1 MPLHHTPRSTSTM
14 AATMTRKQFLK
25 LAACGA
31 CALGASALTG
41 PPRDLLAQT
50 AALSNQAAQRGFV
63 RPRPS
68 PWFSPAA
75 NGAVQCRL
83 CPHECSLAPGQ
94 RSACRAREN
103 RDGQG
108 VTLTY
113 ANPALI
119 QEDPVERKP
128 FFHVV
133 PGSRALSVSTA
144 GCNLHCKF
152 CEVWDMALVRPE
164 DVHAY
169 DLPPQAVVAQAQ
181 AAGLRSVSFAFG
193 EPVVFYEYML
203 EVAELTREAGMLN
216 LLHTAAY
223 IRPEPLKTLC
233 QLVDAANVDL
243 KGFDPDFYRN
253 VVGGELEPVL
263 DALRII
269 RRSGVHLEITNVVIP
284 TLNDDMP
291 TLAEMCRWIA
301 GELGPDT
308 PLHLARFYPLYRLS
322 ALPRTPVSILDRAR
336 DTALEA
342 GLNFVYVAKVPGHD
356 GENTFCPDCGQTLI
370 TRVGFI
376 VDQMRV
382 RDGRCPDCQ
391 REIPGIWS

>member
-1 MPLHHTPRSTSTM
+1 MTNKSSSDS
-14 AATMTRKQFLK
+14 TMTRNQFLK

-31 CALGASALTG
+31 CALAAFPLMGRTDHGHAGEIAS
-41 PPRDLLAQT
+41 
-50 AALSNQAAQRGFV
+50 SQAAQRGLV
-63 RPRPS
+63 RPHPS
-68 PWFSPAA
+68 PWFSPVAD
-75 NGAVQCRL
+75 GDLQCRL
-83 CPHECSLAPGQ
+83 CPHQCTLAVGQ

-103 RDGQG
+103 QNGQG

-169 DLPPQAVVAQAQ
+169 DMPPEAVVAHAR

-193 EPVVFYEYML
+193 EPVIFYEYML
-203 EVAELTREAGMLN
+203 DVARLAREAGMLN

-223 IRPEPLKTLC
+223 IRPEPLRELC
-233 QLVDAANVDL
+233 ELVDAANVDL
-243 KGFDPDFYRN
+243 KGFDPEFYRN
-253 VVGGELEPVL
+253 VVGGELQSVL

-269 RRSGVHLEITNVVIP
+269 RKSGVHLEITSVVIP
-284 TLNDDMP
+284 TLNDDMKV
-291 TLAEMCRWIA
+291 LGEMCRWIA

-336 DTALEA
+336 DTAREA
-342 GLNFVYVAKVPGHD
+342 GLRFVYLAKVPGHE
-356 GENTFCPDCGQTLI
+356 GENTFCPDCDRAII

-376 VDQMRV
+376 VDQMEV
-382 RDGRCPDCQ
+382 SEGRCPHCQ
-391 REIPGIWS
+391 REIPGIWV

>member
-1 MPLHHTPRSTSTM
+1 MQHTSPVPTTSPPLN
-14 AATMTRKQFLK
+14 RKQFLK
-25 LAACGA
+25 AAACGL
-31 CALGASALTG
+31 CAPALASMLASPRPAHAQAGGAS
-41 PPRDLLAQT
+41 QT
-50 AALSNQAAQRGFV
+50 AQRGLV
-63 RPRPS
+63 RPHPS
-68 PWFSPAA
+68 PWFSPVDG
-75 NGAVQCRL
+75 NAVQCGL
-83 CPHECSLAPGQ
+83 CPRQCTLAPGQ
-94 RSACRAREN
+94 RSPCRAREN
-103 RDGQG
+103 RSGQG
-108 VTLTY
+108 VSLTY

-169 DLPPQAVVAQAQ
+169 DLSPEAVVAHAQ

-193 EPVVFYEYML
+193 EPVIFYEYML
-203 EVAELTREAGMLN
+203 DVARLARNAGMLN

-223 IRPEPLKTLC
+223 IRPEPLQELC
-233 QLVDAANVDL
+233 EVIDAANVDL
-243 KGFDPDFYRN
+243 KGFDPAFYRE
-253 VVGGELEPVL
+253 VVGGELQPVL

-269 RRSGVHLEITNVVIP
+269 KRSGVHLELTSVVIP
-284 TLNDDMP
+284 TLNDDMDA
-291 TLAEMCRWIA
+291 LAEMCRWIA

-322 ALPRTPVSILDRAR
+322 ALPRTPVSILDQAR
-336 DTALEA
+336 ETAQNA
-342 GLNFVYVAKVPGHD
+342 GLRFVYVAKVPGHD
-356 GENTFCPDCGQTLI
+356 GENTFCPDCGQAVI

-382 RDGRCPDCQ
+382 DNGRCPDCQ

>member
-1 MPLHHTPRSTSTM
+1 MLHDNAATQASTSPL
-14 AATMTRKQFLK
+14 AMTRKQFLR
-25 LAACGA
+25 LAARGA
-31 CALGASALTG
+31 CALGAATLAGLPQDLHAHASAPSG
-41 PPRDLLAQT
+41 
-50 AALSNQAAQRGFV
+50 QAARRGFM

-68 PWFSPAA
+68 PWFRPT
-75 NGAVQCRL
+75 GDGTVQCRL
-83 CPHECSLAPGQ
+83 CPHACSLAPGE

-169 DLPPQAVVAQAQ
+169 DLPPGDVVELARK
-181 AAGLRSVSFAFG
+181 AGLRSVSFAFG

-203 EVAELTREAGMLN
+203 EVAELAREAGMLN
-216 LLHTAAY
+216 LLHTAAF
-223 IRPEPLKTLC
+223 IRPEPLKALC
-233 QLVDAANVDL
+233 GVVDAANVDL
-243 KGFDPDFYRN
+243 KGFDPEFYRN

-269 RRSGVHLEITNVVIP
+269 RRSGVHLEITSVVIP
-284 TLNDDMP
+284 TLNDDMAV
-291 TLAEMCRWIA
+291 LAEMCRWIA

-336 DTALEA
+336 ETALEA
-342 GLNFVYVAKVPGHD
+342 GLHFVYVAKVPGHD
-356 GENTFCPDCGQTLI
+356 GENTFCPDCGQALI

-382 RDGRCPDCQ
+382 KDGRCPECH
-391 REIPGIWS
+391 REMPGIWS

>member
-1 MPLHHTPRSTSTM
+1 MPHDHAPLPASTM
-14 AATMTRKQFLK
+14 TAAMTRKQFLK
-25 LAACGA
+25 LTTCGA
-31 CALGASALTG
+31 CALGASGLAE
-41 PPRDLLAQT
+41 PPRDLHAQT
-50 AALSNQAAQRGFV
+50 APSSSQAAQRGFV
-63 RPRPS
+63 RPMPS
-68 PWFSPAA
+68 PWFTSAE
-75 NGAVQCRL
+75 GGTVQCRL
-83 CPHECSLAPGQ
+83 CPQECSLAPGQ
-94 RSACRAREN
+94 RSVCRAREN

-128 FFHVV
+128 FFHVA

-169 DLPPQAVVAQAQ
+169 DLPPEAVVAHAR

-203 EVAELTREAGMLN
+203 EVAKLARAAGLLN

-233 QLVDAANVDL
+233 EVVDAANVDL

-269 RRSGVHLEITNVVIP
+269 RRSGVHLEITSVVIP
-284 TLNDDMP
+284 TLNDDMN

-301 GELGPDT
+301 GELGPET

-336 DTALEA
+336 ETALEA
-342 GLNFVYVAKVPGHD
+342 GLHFVYVAKVPGHD
-356 GENTFCPDCGQTLI
+356 GENTFCPGCGQALI

-376 VDQMRV
+376 VDRMRV

-391 REIPGIWS
+391 REIPGVWS